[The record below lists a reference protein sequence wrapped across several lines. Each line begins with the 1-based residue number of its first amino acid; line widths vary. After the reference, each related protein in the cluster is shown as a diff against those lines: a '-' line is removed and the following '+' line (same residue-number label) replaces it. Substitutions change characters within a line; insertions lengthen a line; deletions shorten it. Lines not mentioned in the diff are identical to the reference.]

1 MSLHLCSFGFSL
13 IICQLLYILM
23 GWMWFLVHHCT
34 LAQIC
39 AFFRWNLKF
48 WKNSEVNLP
57 LYFIIVLEICKSN
70 KWWKLEIVWHISKYQ
85 IISLSLGS
93 SYAGCNGNVNCII
106 QPSVFNYLHH
116 MSAKRT
122 FTKNILCQIEF
133 KTS

>member
-1 MSLHLCSFGFSL
+1 MKIRNSLAHFKISD
-13 IICQLLYILM
+13 
-23 GWMWFLVHHCT
+23 
-34 LAQIC
+34 
-39 AFFRWNLKF
+39 N
-48 WKNSEVNLP
+48 
-57 LYFIIVLEICKSN
+57 IIV
-70 KWWKLEIVWHISKYQ
+70 
-85 IISLSLGS
+85 LGS